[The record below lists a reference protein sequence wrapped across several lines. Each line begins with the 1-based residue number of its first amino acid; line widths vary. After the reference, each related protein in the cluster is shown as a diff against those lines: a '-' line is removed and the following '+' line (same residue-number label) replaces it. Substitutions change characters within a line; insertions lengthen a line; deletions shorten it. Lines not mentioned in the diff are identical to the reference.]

1 LPAVTPSAP
10 TAGAPAP
17 GEPIPKRRIGF
28 WLRITVSVVLL
39 AVLVSRID
47 LSSALPEQRH
57 LSTLLWL
64 AGGLGCAFGGVV
76 LSAWRWQRVLRV
88 FGREVRLRT
97 LIGHYFSGQFV
108 GNVLPSTIGGD
119 VLRVTRLT
127 QTIGD
132 GPTAFGSVA
141 LERLTGFLALPL
153 LSLIGFAID
162 PSLLGERRSWIA
174 LLASAITVTALV
186 VILFLAAHP
195 RLAGRYRHDEGWTRF
210 IGAVHVGVERMRAEP
225 RRALAALGTAMLYQ
239 ASLVLTMW
247 CIAHALGA
255 PVPSGAL
262 LAYIPAVAMA
272 QVLPLSLAG
281 LGVREGM
288 LVLLLTPL
296 GVSTGQAVGMGLLWY
311 LTMLVVSMF
320 GAPSFAVGARQRAE
334 EPTAP

>member
-1 LPAVTPSAP
+1 MTPSAP
-10 TAGAPAP
+10 TAGAAAPGDPAP
-17 GEPIPKRRIGF
+17 RRRIGF

-47 LSSALPEQRH
+47 LSTALPEHPH

-64 AGGLGCAFGGVV
+64 GGAFAVAMGGIV
-76 LSAWRWQRVLRV
+76 LSAWRWQRVLIV
-88 FGREVRLRT
+88 FDREVRLRT
-97 LIGHYFSGQFV
+97 LVGHYFSGQFV

-119 VLRVTRLT
+119 VVRVTRLT
-127 QTIGD
+127 KTIGD
-132 GPTAFGSVA
+132 APTAFGSVA
-141 LERLTGFLALPL
+141 LERLTGFIALPL

-162 PSLLGERRSWIA
+162 PGLLGARRSWIA
-174 LLASAITVTALV
+174 LLASGITIVALV
-186 VILFLAAHP
+186 VILYLAAHP

-210 IGAVHVGVERMRAEP
+210 IGAVHVGVERMRREP
-225 RRALAALGTAMLYQ
+225 RRAAAALGTAMLYQ
-239 ASLVLTMW
+239 ASLVVTMW
-247 CIAHALGA
+247 CVAHALGA

-288 LVLLLTPL
+288 LALLLTPL

-311 LTMLVVSMF
+311 LIMLVVSMF
-320 GAPSFAVGARQRAE
+320 GAPSFAVGSRHRVE
-334 EPTAP
+334 ESTAP

>member
-1 LPAVTPSAP
+1 MTPSAP
-10 TAGAPAP
+10 TAGAAAP
-17 GEPIPKRRIGF
+17 GDPAPKRRIGF

-47 LSSALPEQRH
+47 LSSALPRNRH

-64 AGGLGCAFGGVV
+64 GGAFAVAMGGIV
-76 LSAWRWQRVLRV
+76 LSAWRWQRVLIV
-88 FGREVRLRT
+88 FDRAVRLRT
-97 LIGHYFSGQFV
+97 LVGHYFSGQFV

-119 VLRVTRLT
+119 VVRVTRLT

-132 GPTAFGSVA
+132 APTAFGSVA
-141 LERLTGFLALPL
+141 LERLTGFIALPL
-153 LSLIGFAID
+153 LSLIGFAVD
-162 PSLLGERRSWIA
+162 PSLLGARRSWIA
-174 LLASAITVTALV
+174 LLASGVTIVALV
-186 VILFLAAHP
+186 TILFLAAHP
-195 RLAGRYRHDEGWTRF
+195 RLAGRYRHDDGWTRF
-210 IGAVHVGVERMRAEP
+210 IGAVHVGVERMRREP
-225 RRALAALGTAMLYQ
+225 RRAAAALGTAMLYQ
-239 ASLVLTMW
+239 ASLVVTMW
-247 CIAHALGA
+247 CVAHALGA

-311 LTMLVVSMF
+311 LIMLVVSMF
-320 GAPSFAVGARQRAE
+320 GAPSFAVGSRHRVE
-334 EPTAP
+334 ESTTP